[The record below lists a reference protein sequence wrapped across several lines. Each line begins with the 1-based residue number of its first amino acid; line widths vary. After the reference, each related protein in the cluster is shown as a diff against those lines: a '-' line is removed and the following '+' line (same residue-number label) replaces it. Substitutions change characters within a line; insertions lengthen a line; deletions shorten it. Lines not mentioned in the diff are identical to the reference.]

1 MTKDEYY
8 DFATQAYQ
16 PALTMIGM
24 APADKLDW
32 RPAPNF
38 MSLGQLICHLSD
50 HSRLG
55 DGLRLLVT
63 GNWPTMEEEMAEG
76 MKLENLPACTV
87 AEAVAKLE
95 KDQATLREV
104 LAGLSAED
112 FAQKVVTV
120 PWGVQGKLEKM
131 ALYFREHF
139 TNNKQQLFT
148 YLKLLGL
155 PVDTSTLYGG

>member
-8 DFATQAYQ
+8 DFAMQAYQ

-50 HSRLG
+50 GLG
-55 DGLRLLVT
+55 EGLRFLIT
-63 GNWPTMEEEMAEG
+63 GNWPTMEEMAEG
-76 MKLENLPACTV
+76 MRLENLPACTV
-87 AEAVAKLE
+87 AEARAKLE

-131 ALYFREHF
+131 ALHFREHF
-139 TNNKQQLFT
+139 TNHKQQLFT

-155 PVDTSTLYGG
+155 PVDTTTLYGG

>member
-8 DFATQAYQ
+8 DFAMQTYQ

-24 APADKLDW
+24 VPADKLDW

-38 MSLGQLICHLSD
+38 MSLGQLICHLSGGL
-50 HSRLG
+50 SG
-55 DGLRLLVT
+55 ELRLLIT
-63 GNWPTMEEEMAEG
+63 GNWPTMEEMVERMR
-76 MKLENLPACTV
+76 LENLPTCTV
-87 AEAVAKLE
+87 PEARAKLE
-95 KDQATLREV
+95 KDQAALREV
-104 LAGLSAED
+104 LAGISAGD
-112 FAQKVVTV
+112 FAQKMVTV

-139 TNNKQQLFT
+139 TNHKQQLFT

-155 PVDTSTLYGG
+155 PVDTATLYGG